1 MRNVASICLSTLSA
15 LTIALEATAQATSV
29 REKISEKVVNSTK
42 ESKSTRESKSASDAQ
57 GNDECYVKPTRD
69 AEDLFTETSARSLL
83 MTAKQSMRHHN
94 YNKAISFLSRAVKLD
109 PDDPDVVCLYAEA
122 LEEKLSHQVEKDP
135 TVFNLC
141 VKNWLSI
148 VRNEVGEEKGTTYK
162 GIGIGAGY
170 YQDEERTM
178 KAKHSLKAL
187 TGYLPKP
194 WETNDRY
201 LRRVLKPASTS
212 VMATIRMPDETNSKE
227 KVKSA
232 K

>member
-1 MRNVASICLSTLSA
+1 MSNVASICLSTLSA

-29 REKISEKVVNSTK
+29 REKKSEKVVNSTK
-42 ESKSTRESKSASDAQ
+42 ESKSASDAQ
-57 GNDECYVKPTRD
+57 GNDESYIKPTRD

-94 YNKAISFLSRAVKLD
+94 YNKAISFLSRAIKLD

-148 VRNEVGEEKGTTYK
+148 VRNEVGEEKGITYK

-212 VMATIRMPDETNSKE
+212 VMATIRMPENSSTQE
-227 KVKSA
+227 KDKPS

>member
-1 MRNVASICLSTLSA
+1 MRKAASLCLSTLFA
-15 LTIALEATAQATSV
+15 LTLALEATAQATNAK
-29 REKISEKVVNSTK
+29 EKISEKVVTSAK
-42 ESKSTRESKSASDAQ
+42 EKKSAGEATTSDESFVQ
-57 GNDECYVKPTRD
+57 PTRD
-69 AEDLFTETSARSLL
+69 SEDLFTETSARSLL
-83 MTAKQSMRHHN
+83 MTARQCMRHHN

-227 KVKSA
+227 KVKPA

>member
-1 MRNVASICLSTLSA
+1 MRKVASLCLSTLSA
-15 LTIALEATAQATSV
+15 LTMAVEATAQATSV
-29 REKISEKVVNSTK
+29 REKISEKVVNSAK
-42 ESKSTRESKSASDAQ
+42 ETKSASEAK
-57 GNDECYVKPTRD
+57 GNDEIYVQPTRD
-69 AEDLFTETSARSLL
+69 SDDLFTETSARTLL
-83 MTAKQSMRHHN
+83 MTARQCMRHHN

-141 VKNWLSI
+141 VKNWLTI
-148 VRNEVGEEKGTTYK
+148 VRNEVGEEKGITYK
-162 GIGIGAGY
+162 GIGFGAGY

-178 KAKHSLKAL
+178 KAKRSLKAL
-187 TGYLPKP
+187 TGYIPKP

-212 VMATIRMPDETNSKE
+212 VMATIRMPEETDSKE
-227 KVKSA
+227 KVKG

>member
-1 MRNVASICLSTLSA
+1 MSTLVA
-15 LTIALEATAQATSV
+15 LTVAFEAMPQISAAQASKAKETT
-29 REKISEKVVNSTK
+29 NS
-42 ESKSTRESKSASDAQ
+42 
-57 GNDECYVKPTRD
+57 DENYVHPTRD
-69 AEDLFTETSARSLL
+69 SEDLFTETSARSLL
-83 MTAKQSMRHHN
+83 MTARQCMRHHN
-94 YNKAISFLSRAVKLD
+94 YNKAIAFLSRAVKLD

-135 TVFNLC
+135 DVFNLC
-141 VKNWLSI
+141 VKNWLAI

-170 YQDEERTM
+170 YQDEERTIR
-178 KAKHSLKAL
+178 AKHSLKAL
-187 TGYLPKP
+187 TGYAPKP

-212 VMATIRMPDETNSKE
+212 VTATIRMPEDTSTKA
-227 KVKSA
+227 KVKPV